1 MTVGTQVEM
10 VMVERETGEVVTTP
24 AEVDTDTGG
33 GTTVE
38 YGGEAGVLV
47 LAYTGAELEVT
58 TTG

>member
-10 VMVERETGEVVTTP
+10 VMVERETGEVVTP
-24 AEVDTDTGG
+24 AEVETDTGG
-33 GTTVE
+33 GTMVE